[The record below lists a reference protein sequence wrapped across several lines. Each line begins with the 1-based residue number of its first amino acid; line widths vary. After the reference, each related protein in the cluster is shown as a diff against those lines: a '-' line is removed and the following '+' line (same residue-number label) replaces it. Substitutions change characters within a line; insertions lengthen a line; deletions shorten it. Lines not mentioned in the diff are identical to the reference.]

1 MWNPCG
7 GACVPEHRC
16 VTGEWKNNKQVNSW
30 LGCTICKKCE
40 LTHLSDCGLKIHC
53 LGKIAV
59 FPSKLYSVLAEHS
72 CEVCVSLN
80 ICYFFLYTWL
90 GWLTPAKILQPS
102 RSLMSSYA
110 SVEVYWNLWFG
121 GEERFSVVWPVR
133 GCAGCWVGNGF
144 CHLTPK
150 QEYTILRE
158 SFPNKGSYNFVQ
170 SKAAHLYPKPP
181 PLWDAP
187 DSRRDDDDVTQ
198 CFNFLHKHSAY
209 QMCNN

>member
-1 MWNPCG
+1 MTYTKPVLLCSAVLLSQSEYNVSRYFSSEASHCPAKHYFWG
-7 GACVPEHRC
+7 GAREGGRGWW
-16 VTGEWKNNKQVNSW
+16 GE
-30 LGCTICKKCE
+30 
-40 LTHLSDCGLKIHC
+40 
-53 LGKIAV
+53 
-59 FPSKLYSVLAEHS
+59 
-72 CEVCVSLN
+72 
-80 ICYFFLYTWL
+80 
-90 GWLTPAKILQPS
+90 
-102 RSLMSSYA
+102 
-110 SVEVYWNLWFG
+110 G

-181 PLWDAP
+181 PLWDAR
-187 DSRRDDDDVTQ
+187 DSSRDDDDVTQ

>member
-1 MWNPCG
+1 MTYTKP
-7 GACVPEHRC
+7 V
-16 VTGEWKNNKQVNSW
+16 W
-30 LGCTICKKCE
+30 LCSA
-40 LTHLSDCGLKIHC
+40 LLLSQ
-53 LGKIAV
+53 
-59 FPSKLYSVLAEHS
+59 SEYN
-72 CEVCVSLN
+72 VSR
-80 ICYFFLYTWL
+80 YFSSEASYC
-90 GWLTPAKILQPS
+90 PAKHYFDCCTVDKVCWNKDVVMLPKNLHVAPS
-102 RSLMSSYA
+102 GGGSEGGGRGWWG
-110 SVEVYWNLWFG
+110 EG

>member
-7 GACVPEHRC
+7 VACVPEHRC

-72 CEVCVSLN
+72 CEVCFSLN
-80 ICYFFLYTWL
+80 ICYFFPYTWL
-90 GWLTPAKILQPS
+90 GWLTPANILQPS

-110 SVEVYWNLWFG
+110 SVEVYWNLWFVYKQLM
-121 GEERFSVVWPVR
+121 EVLFSYVR
-133 GCAGCWVGNGF
+133 
-144 CHLTPK
+144 
-150 QEYTILRE
+150 
-158 SFPNKGSYNFVQ
+158 
-170 SKAAHLYPKPP
+170 SKTELIQLSHSPSCYMLCN
-181 PLWDAP
+181 D
-187 DSRRDDDDVTQ
+187 
-198 CFNFLHKHSAY
+198 LHKTRLAVFGVAVASVGI
-209 QMCNN
+209 

>member
-1 MWNPCG
+1 MTYTKPVWLCSAVLLSQSEYNVSRYFSSEASHCPAKHYFDCCTVDKVCWNKDVVILPIKPSCSSPSGGG
-7 GACVPEHRC
+7 GAREGGRGWW
-16 VTGEWKNNKQVNSW
+16 GE
-30 LGCTICKKCE
+30 
-40 LTHLSDCGLKIHC
+40 
-53 LGKIAV
+53 
-59 FPSKLYSVLAEHS
+59 
-72 CEVCVSLN
+72 
-80 ICYFFLYTWL
+80 
-90 GWLTPAKILQPS
+90 
-102 RSLMSSYA
+102 
-110 SVEVYWNLWFG
+110 G